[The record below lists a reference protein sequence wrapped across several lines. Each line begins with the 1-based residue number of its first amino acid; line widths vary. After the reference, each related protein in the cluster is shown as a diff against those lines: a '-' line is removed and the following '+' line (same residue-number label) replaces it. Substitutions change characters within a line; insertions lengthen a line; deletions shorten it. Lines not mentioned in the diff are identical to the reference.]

1 MLVIFLAVVAAIGWG
16 ASDYFGGDA
25 AGHDAPVF
33 AIVALAELI
42 GATMMIPVL
51 AVHGT
56 WPPIEPGLALAAAA
70 GVAVTIELG
79 LIYRALGDGHAFITA
94 PAGALGAAIAA
105 CVGLITGDPL
115 GLITA
120 AGLALALAGSAISS
134 WTSPGRTGKG
144 SSLRLAAIC
153 LASAASVAA
162 MLICLHA
169 AGRLDPYWATFTEHV
184 STALTAGLVAITRE
198 RPARRQPGRS
208 RGRLPGR
215 RQLPRLVVIA
225 AAGLGGDL
233 AYTTAS
239 GHGALSVVAAISSLY
254 PITTITLALLLTGT
268 RPSRLQLAGLTLALL
283 GAVLLS
289 TTS

>member
-33 AIVALAELI
+33 AIVAIAELI

-70 GVAVTIELG
+70 GVAVTIELS
-79 LIYRALGDGHAFITA
+79 LIYRALGNGHAFITA

-105 CVGLITGDPL
+105 CAGLISGDPL

-134 WTSPGRTGKG
+134 WASPGRTGKG

-153 LASAASVAA
+153 LTSAASVAA

-184 STALTAGLVAITRE
+184 STALTAGLVAIARE
-198 RPARRQPGRS
+198 RAARRQPSRS
-208 RGRLPGR
+208 LPGH
-215 RQLPRLVVIA
+215 RQFLRLVVIA
-225 AAGLGGDL
+225 AAGLSGDL

-254 PITTITLALLLTGT
+254 PIITITLALLLTGT
-268 RPSRLQLAGLTLALL
+268 RPSRLQFAGITFALL